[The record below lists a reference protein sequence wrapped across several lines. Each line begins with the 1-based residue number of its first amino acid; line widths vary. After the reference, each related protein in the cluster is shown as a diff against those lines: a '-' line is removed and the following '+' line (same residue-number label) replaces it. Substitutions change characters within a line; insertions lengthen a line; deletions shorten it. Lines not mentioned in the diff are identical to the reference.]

1 MRLKIILF
9 FFISI
14 ILTSCST
21 TNPTDVKKSET
32 QKVTAIRYGNIIS
45 SLPVKVKGEGS
56 LIGATTGAL
65 IGGLL
70 GTQVC
75 GKELIAGAKCE
86 EIAIVYATIGGAA
99 LGYVWIIENPLNTYD
114 EYGYPPKNAKGY
126 ASYDPHRM
134 GYGRYYNIGICEPA
148 TVNMAA
154 GLSKVGLN
162 PVVHTIAPFL
172 IAEIKKSCPSL
183 LDLIA
188 TNNSPSRIVLESI
201 ETPATAQFLFV
212 IMPPTASCTSLSV

>member
-21 TNPTDVKKSET
+21 TNPTDVKKSDT

-45 SLPVKVKGEGS
+45 SLPVKVKGEGG

-70 GTQVC
+70 GAQVC

-99 LGYVWIIENPLNTYD
+99 LGYVTEALLGNHDGYQYVINVDDSNDDIAIVQGSETKLNNG
-114 EYGYPPKNAKGY
+114 E
-126 ASYDPHRM
+126 
-134 GYGRYYNIGICEPA
+134 
-148 TVNMAA
+148 
-154 GLSKVGLN
+154 
-162 PVVHTIAPFL
+162 
-172 IAEIKKSCPSL
+172 
-183 LDLIA
+183 
-188 TNNSPSRIVLESI
+188 RIVIIFGKTIRVLPYSG
-201 ETPATAQFLFV
+201 
-212 IMPPTASCTSLSV
+212 

>member
-1 MRLKIILF
+1 MKFKIILF
-9 FFISI
+9 FIISI
-14 ILTSCST
+14 ILTSCNT

-56 LIGATTGAL
+56 LVGATTGAM

-99 LGYVWIIENPLNTYD
+99 LGYVTEALLGNHDGFQYIIDVDDSSDDIAIVQGSETKLND
-114 EYGYPPKNAKGY
+114 GE
-126 ASYDPHRM
+126 
-134 GYGRYYNIGICEPA
+134 
-148 TVNMAA
+148 
-154 GLSKVGLN
+154 
-162 PVVHTIAPFL
+162 
-172 IAEIKKSCPSL
+172 
-183 LDLIA
+183 
-188 TNNSPSRIVLESI
+188 RIVIIFGKTIRVLPYSG
-201 ETPATAQFLFV
+201 
-212 IMPPTASCTSLSV
+212 

>member
-1 MRLKIILF
+1 MKLKIILLF
-9 FFISI
+9 LISI
-14 ILTSCST
+14 ILTSCNT

-32 QKVTAIRYGNIIS
+32 QKVTAIKYGNIIS

-99 LGYVWIIENPLNTYD
+99 LGHVTEALLGNHDGYQYVINVD
-114 EYGYPPKNAKGY
+114 
-126 ASYDPHRM
+126 
-134 GYGRYYNIGICEPA
+134 
-148 TVNMAA
+148 
-154 GLSKVGLN
+154 
-162 PVVHTIAPFL
+162 
-172 IAEIKKSCPSL
+172 
-183 LDLIA
+183 
-188 TNNSPSRIVLESI
+188 NNSEDVAIVQGSTTKLNNGERV
-201 ETPATAQFLFV
+201 V
-212 IMPPTASCTSLSV
+212 IIFGKTIRVLPYSG

>member
-1 MRLKIILF
+1 MKTNLIAL

-14 ILTSCST
+14 ILISCNT
-21 TNPTDVKKSET
+21 TNPTDVKKSDT
-32 QKVTAIRYGNIIS
+32 QKVTAIKYGNIIS

-99 LGYVWIIENPLNTYD
+99 LGYVTEALLGSHD
-114 EYGYPPKNAKGY
+114 GYQYVINIDDSSDDVAIVQGSTTKLKNG
-126 ASYDPHRM
+126 
-134 GYGRYYNIGICEPA
+134 E
-148 TVNMAA
+148 
-154 GLSKVGLN
+154 
-162 PVVHTIAPFL
+162 
-172 IAEIKKSCPSL
+172 
-183 LDLIA
+183 
-188 TNNSPSRIVLESI
+188 RIVIIFGKTIRVLPYSG
-201 ETPATAQFLFV
+201 
-212 IMPPTASCTSLSV
+212 